1 MSIFAKLAA
10 SFSESRK
17 ELKKTSTLTCTALM
31 LGVSLLVSTFTIVL
45 NPYMKIGFSTVPIA
59 IVGALFGPFVGGL
72 AGGLGD
78 ILRFI
83 LRPAGMY
90 FPGFTFDSIINGIIF
105 GLFLYK
111 KKPTIKNVAL
121 MQIVSTIVVSLI
133 LHNMW
138 VCLLY
143 GKAIAV
149 ILPAS
154 ILKNFLKLPI
164 DVMILYGLLKV
175 VEQIKE
181 RAFHIPPTG
190 GGGALD
196 ASK

>member
-1 MSIFAKLAA
+1 MSIFTKLAA
-10 SFSESRK
+10 SFSESRQ

-31 LGVSLLVSTFTIVL
+31 LGASLLVSTFTIVL
-45 NPYMKIGFSTVPIA
+45 NRYMKIGFSTVPIT
-59 IVGALFGPFVGGL
+59 IVGALFGPFVSGL

-83 LRPAGMY
+83 LRPTGAY

-111 KKPTIKNVAL
+111 KKPTLKNVAL
-121 MQIVSTIVVSLI
+121 MQIVSTVLVSLV
-133 LHNMW
+133 LHNVW
-138 VCLLY
+138 VSLLY
-143 GKAIAV
+143 GKALMV

-164 DVMILYGLLKV
+164 DVIVLYGLLKIV
-175 VEQIKE
+175 DQIKD
-181 RAFHIPPTG
+181 RSFNVPPTG
-190 GGGALD
+190 GGKALD
-196 ASK
+196 AGK